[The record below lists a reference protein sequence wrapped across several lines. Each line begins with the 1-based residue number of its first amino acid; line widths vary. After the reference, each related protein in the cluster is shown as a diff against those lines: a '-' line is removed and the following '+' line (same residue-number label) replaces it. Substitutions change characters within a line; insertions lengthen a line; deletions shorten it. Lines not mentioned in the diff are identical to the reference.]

1 MTSTLSRI
9 RTIGC
14 RFSISTLH
22 MDSRI
27 CLIHWR
33 MNMLNSSRWMGCLK
47 DSLAKW
53 WSHQHTFMKM
63 HGLKNASWATII
75 IYQFSS
81 QARGHLCR
89 TKLLWMFQK
98 MANSWSAKSNE
109 WLIQSFWSCLLYDG
123 RARILRKWS
132 AWLLKA
138 SILYSQNKGAKLYP
152 LEKFR
157 HVRKG
162 LLISLGVRMLIT
174 Q

>member
-9 RTIGC
+9 RTTGC
-14 RFSISTLH
+14 RFSINTLL
-22 MDSRI
+22 MVSRI

-33 MNMLNSSRWMGCLK
+33 MNMLNSSRWMVCLK
-47 DSLAKW
+47 DSLAKC

-81 QARGHLCR
+81 QARGHSCQ
-89 TKLLWMFQK
+89 TKWLLMFQK
-98 MANSWSAKSNE
+98 MANNWSVKYNVWPTPSSWSY
-109 WLIQSFWSCLLYDG
+109 LLLDG
-123 RARILRKWS
+123 RVRILKKWS

-152 LEKFR
+152 LKKFR
-157 HVRKG
+157 HVRRG